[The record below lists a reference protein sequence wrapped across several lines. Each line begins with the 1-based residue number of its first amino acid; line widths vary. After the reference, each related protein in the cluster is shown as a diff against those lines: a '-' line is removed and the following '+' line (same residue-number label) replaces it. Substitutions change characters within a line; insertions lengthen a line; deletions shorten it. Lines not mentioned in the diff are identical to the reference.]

1 MKVEK
6 MRTRE
11 QARKN
16 WIKAQKRAE
25 KYGAFTIQTRTEEY
39 KKMVVFYQNCPQ
51 GHDVDHTTPLAG
63 GGSHVLENLRYLP
76 TSLNRSLGGKMSR
89 R

>member
-1 MKVEK
+1 

-25 KYGAFTIQTRTEEY
+25 KYNVFTIQTRTEEY
-39 KKMVVFYQNCPQ
+39 KNMVVFYQNCPA
-51 GHDVDHTTPLAG
+51 GYDVDHTTPLADG
-63 GGSHVLENLRYLP
+63 GTHVLSNLRYLP
-76 TSLNRSLGGKMSR
+76 TSLNRSLGGKMNR
-89 R
+89 KN

>member
-1 MKVEK
+1 

-25 KYGAFTIQTRTEEY
+25 KYGVFSVQTKTEEY
-39 KKMVVFYQNCPQ
+39 KKMVLFYKECPA
-51 GHDVDHTTPLAG
+51 GFDVDHTLALADG
-63 GGSHVLENLRYLP
+63 GTHTLANLRYLP
-76 TSLNRSLGGKMSR
+76 TRLNRSLGGRMSKR
-89 R
+89 QTA